1 MISKIV
7 NRSLLKSKAI
17 VIVVFILFVLTQM
30 LLTTI
35 ITTYPSIEQAV
46 GDFYTKANIEDF
58 RLYTIPTQGE
68 LYDSK
73 WESDLEEKYDIL
85 IDKKEYIYVQADES
99 TSYGMLKVDENE
111 EVNKTKIT
119 DGRLPKTAGEVFLP
133 IDYATK
139 EGYKAGDTYKIRN
152 KDYKVTGIGYIPEF
166 TYAMNFVSG
175 KTETATSGFVP
186 IIMNQ
191 EDYDLIA
198 QENSILYFSGRF
210 KNYVAD
216 DEKKE
221 IYKAITNDNK
231 YQVPMLDENG
241 NPQLDENNAIITR
254 SIKMVPIVLDS
265 TNNPGIDFV
274 RQEING
280 EKSFLKILSVV
291 ILIITICIIIM
302 LFNNIFN
309 SQRKEIGILKAEGID
324 EDKLGRTYSINLL
337 IILFVALILG
347 TILGYFGLKPTFT
360 NFIQTFF
367 SFPYAPKHN
376 DLIVSSL
383 FTSSLLTLGVVL
395 IVYVLSIRPKL
406 NKRTILLLNNIDTDR
421 PPKIKLNFITKRLNF
436 INKYKITIL
445 LKNFGLLTLLIFGV
459 FVSSFLLLMG
469 GTIKTSL
476 DQVSSVTEAQQGV
489 AYDYKVVYSKEK
501 LVPKYNG
508 NSMITDT
515 TNVLQVSSNE
525 IITPVKGTIYLN
537 AYNFDENEYYDLR
550 SKGKPLDENLVYIS
564 SIASRI
570 YELEENDSIKIKNP
584 YDNTQN
590 INLIIGGV
598 VDGVNTSKIYM
609 DIDMAHSLF
618 DLDDDYANSE
628 VGVGD
633 IREQVYK
640 YDPDA
645 TYNYVKET
653 SDDSQSIKA
662 LINLIVGIITVVAT
676 TISIL
681 TLSVITAIIIRRN
694 KKTISVMKVL
704 GYTDK
709 EVNQMIISPYKW
721 VILFVYIGSIPIF
734 EFIIQ
739 QIVNSALKDID
750 GLVIDINIKFSST
763 IIGLIAVFVI
773 YFVSLT
779 ISKRSI
785 KKITLSESLKTE

>member
-1 MISKIV
+1 MIGKIV

-17 VIVVFILFVLTQM
+17 VIVVFILFIITQM

-46 GDFYTKANIEDF
+46 GDFYTDANIEDF

-85 IDKKEYIYVQADES
+85 IDKKEYNYFQADKS
-99 TSYGMLKVDENE
+99 TSFGMLKVDENE

-119 DGRLPKTAGEVFLP
+119 DGRLPKTSGEVFLP

-139 EGYKAGDTYKIRN
+139 EGYKVGDTYKI
-152 KDYKVTGIGYIPEF
+152 KDLDYKVTGIGYIPEF
-166 TYAMNFVSG
+166 TYAMNFAGG
-175 KTETATSGFVP
+175 KTETANTGFIP
-186 IIMNQ
+186 IIMNI
-191 EDYDLIA
+191 EDYELFA

-210 KNYVAD
+210 ENYVAD
-216 DEKKE
+216 DDKKE

-241 NPQLDENNAIITR
+241 EPQVDENNAIITR
-254 SIKMVPIVLDS
+254 SIKMVPLVLDS

-280 EKSFLKILSVV
+280 EKSFLKILSTV

-337 IILFVALILG
+337 IILFVALVIG
-347 TILGYFGLKPTFT
+347 TVLGYFGLKPTFT
-360 NFIQTFF
+360 NFIQSFF
-367 SFPYAPKHN
+367 SFPYSPKDSN
-376 DLIVSSL
+376 LIFSSL
-383 FTSSLLTLGVVL
+383 FTSTLLTIGVVL
-395 IVYVLSIRPKL
+395 IVYVFSIRPKL
-406 NKRTILLLNNIDTDR
+406 SKRTILLLNNIEIDR
-421 PPKIKLNFITKRLNF
+421 PPKIKLNFITRRLNF

-445 LKNFGLLTLLIFGV
+445 IKNFGLLLLLIFGV

-476 DQVSSVTEAQQGV
+476 DQVTSVTEAQQGV

-508 NSMITDT
+508 NSMISDT
-515 TNVLQVSSNE
+515 TSVLQVSTNE
-525 IITPVKGTIYLN
+525 IITPVKGSIALN
-537 AYNFDENEYYDLR
+537 AYNFDENEYYDLK
-550 SKGKPLDENLVYIS
+550 SKGEPLDESLVYIS

-609 DIDMAHSLF
+609 DIDTAHALF

-628 VGVGD
+628 VGEGD
-633 IREQVYK
+633 ISKQVYK

-645 TYNYVKET
+645 TYNYVKEK
-653 SDDSQSIKA
+653 SDDSQSTKV
-662 LINLIVGIITVVAT
+662 LINLIVGIITVVASI
-676 TISIL
+676 ISIL
-681 TLSVITAIIIRRN
+681 TLSVITAIIIGRN
-694 KKTISVMKVL
+694 KKTISIMKVL

-721 VILFVYIGSIPIF
+721 IILFVYIGSIPIF

-750 GLVIDINIKFSST
+750 GAVIDINIKFSST
-763 IIGLIAVFVI
+763 VIGLIAVFVI
-773 YFVSLT
+773 YFISLS

-785 KKITLSESLKTE
+785 KKVALSESLKTE